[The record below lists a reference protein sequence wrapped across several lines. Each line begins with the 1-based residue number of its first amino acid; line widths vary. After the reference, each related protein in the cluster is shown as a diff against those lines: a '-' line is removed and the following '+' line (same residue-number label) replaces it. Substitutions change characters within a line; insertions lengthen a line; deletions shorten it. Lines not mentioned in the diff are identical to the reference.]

1 MGKGILLFHGGQVMK
16 NKEKKHL
23 ASKFPNIYRIITES
37 RGVVKVQESWFKLSN
52 QPKLRKL
59 FLILSGIVIFAT
71 ILILTVG
78 IIISSFKFYKNYV
91 SYQKLSEKRQNLQ
104 SQINFWQSVWQKYPG
119 FKDAYFQAAVLEYQL
134 SDLQKAKDYN
144 KKALMLDPN
153 FENAIKLEDVLNK
166 K

>member
-1 MGKGILLFHGGQVMK
+1 MK

-23 ASKFPNIYRIITES
+23 ASQFPNIYRIITES
-37 RGVVKVQESWFKLSN
+37 RGVNKTQKWWLRLSN
-52 QPKLRKL
+52 QSKLRKFL
-59 FLILSGIVIFAT
+59 LILSGIVILAT

-78 IIISSFKFYKNYV
+78 IVVFSYKFYKNYV

-104 SQINFWQSVWQKYPG
+104 SQINFWQSVSQKYPG
-119 FKDAYFQAAVLEYQL
+119 FKDAYFQAAILEYQL

>member
-1 MGKGILLFHGGQVMK
+1 MGKGILLFHGGQAMK

-23 ASKFPNIYRIITES
+23 ASQFPNIYRIITES
-37 RGVVKVQESWFKLSN
+37 RVVVKGRKSWSRLSN
-52 QPKLRKL
+52 HPKLKKFL
-59 FLILSGIVIFAT
+59 LILSGIFVFAT

-78 IIISSFKFYKNYV
+78 IVVFSFRFYKNYA
-91 SYQKLSEKRQNLQ
+91 SYQKLLEKRQNLQ
-104 SQINFWQSVWQKYPG
+104 SQISFWQSVWQKYPR
-119 FKDAYFQAAVLEYQL
+119 FKDAYFQAAILEYQL
-134 SDLQKAKDYN
+134 SDLQKAQDYN